1 MTTFFTFSSACTE
14 DGGELVHFETIEEFE
29 TLKDFL
35 RYSTDFQAT
44 AWMTGIYS
52 DPFKMFSSGNGLEK
66 M

>member
-1 MTTFFTFSSACTE
+1 M
-14 DGGELVHFETIEEFE
+14 EEFE
-29 TLKDFL
+29 MLKDFL
-35 RYSTDFQAT
+35 KYSTDFQTT